1 MSNTYLSQ
9 KLSDANDKKLNKRI
23 GSLANPKTYAG
34 KAFKDSVEQSNV
46 FSKASTYGETN
57 QSLIDLY
64 RQNAALEAKAIY
76 AKDFKEAVEK
86 GKKNTTINEKDG
98 YEHLPPNYDK
108 VVNAATKGVHD
119 ELRKAKYLSD
129 TQSYVIDYYQGI
141 EDYDSLNKYIDGI
154 ERGLNEKAYY
164 AESIKEIEDAYKYG
178 QDNNVGAFITQT
190 VKPTI
195 NNIDYYVDTAIRN
208 IDNWIHG
215 TDYPADPYS
224 GLHAEMQKNQAM
236 TEGLM
241 EGKSSFGQFLMQAGL
256 STAQNAVL
264 MPIAAIPVVGKPL
277 YLGIMASSSAGA
289 KSYETIENGGTLE
302 DALFMGT
309 MSGTIEAATEMLP
322 LDLLGKNIKAMFKGT
337 AKATTKE
344 GVKSILK
351 QIAVNTAKQAGSEF
365 AEETVAEIANL
376 AVDWIYYGTEG
387 EIPQHYRSL
396 LAQGK
401 TEGEALWETIG
412 KYGEQAVMSGLMGAV
427 SGAMMGGLT
436 SSGAAIAGNISAK
449 NQNKLNSQLEQAND
463 INSPAESNVPLD
475 IQISQDSNVIS
486 GDTSAPSMSAQEI
499 KQTTAE
505 ASNSAMELAKRGNV
519 QESMEIRAAL
529 QAVENYTAQYER
541 LAADADIGESVEYF
555 RQNDIGETMQT
566 LIDGIRVMGDSGDL
580 NGMNALNSTV
590 QSLKNVYSDFKNRV
604 IQVEAENTRILN
616 ADYSSY
622 PAGIVSNEISER
634 VRSAQ
639 PEQFK
644 KINDL
649 TQALGLK
656 TVFVNNVTAGNGY
669 ANGKLA
675 GDVIYLSS
683 ALDTDVS
690 FYDIAKHEITHYLKK
705 AAPKEYKKF
714 EKYVGRALGNDALE
728 ADIRRLQ
735 RQAQELGIELSRD
748 AAIEEV
754 SAEYAQKLLTDEKTV
769 TELLDKNPSLFKKV
783 WSAVKDLIARIK
795 ASLSGSYDEELK
807 NIERLWARAY
817 RKAYSTGIDIKPL
830 QKYSVKDRHIIAG
843 YVDAVDP
850 KLKSYIEDVLKGRKA
865 KQYYELQN
873 LNQRAINDL
882 YNVAGIDTTGY
893 KSVIEDRQIMH
904 IDREHG
910 SNGLADNSMADI
922 NDIARL
928 QYVLENYDSV
938 YDGGITNAYK
948 TPKGEGKSKNA
959 KTVVYVKKINGT
971 YYLVQALPESKA
983 KSLYIVSAYINK
995 KGLTQVSDAVRKP
1008 ARFTSETA
1016 LASRPS
1022 NTNISQTENGVNVE
1036 GPQFGDA
1043 VSSQTVTSETG
1054 SAFPSSDITISQNES
1069 NVNTQLMQPEEKISA
1084 KKNKSALITEEQYN
1098 KLREEYGEYD
1108 LAPNAV
1114 RDTKAPL
1121 QTADDNYVRQTARTL
1136 MGAEMTSDLAAEEI
1150 MRNINSF
1157 TTTRSSNAES
1167 LRKAAADIE
1176 ENGYMGAVDMFK
1188 DVVKANKADMDT
1200 VTLGATLYGEAVKNN
1215 DIPLAMDIAQD
1226 LAIALSDAGK
1236 TLQAAN
1242 VIRKLTPEGRLYA
1255 AQKSLNRLIAKYE
1268 QEFKDK
1274 NLKITVDT
1282 KLYENL
1288 KNAKTQKEIG
1298 IAQAALYQHIAD
1310 QIPTRFREKIRNWR
1324 YMAMLTNPLTHLRN
1338 IYSNLTMPLLI
1349 ETNNAIGAVMERAF
1363 IKNGERTKA
1372 VLTKNDKALIDFAKR
1387 DYTDVSSELQ
1397 GNKYSESNEIESRRK
1412 MFNNK
1417 LLETI
1422 RTKNTNAMSAEDGW
1436 FKRSTYVKA
1445 EARYLKANNVT
1456 ADMLQSDNADIR
1468 QMLDKAR
1475 VYAIKEAL
1483 ESTFQDESKLAKKLT
1498 QLAKSNRVA
1507 GFILD
1512 SIMPFTKT
1520 PINMTKRAFEYSP
1533 LGIIKGVN
1541 DMITKVKKGDMTSA
1555 QALNNITK
1563 GMTGTM
1569 VMMLGYF
1576 LKSVGIIVPSP
1587 DDDEGQGVFD
1597 RLSGRSGY
1605 SLKIGDTYYSLN
1617 WLAPFSIPLFMGAE
1631 IEGLVSG
1638 DSALT
1643 DGDATAEDY
1652 FQEILRISD
1661 PILEMSFLQGMQS
1674 FLESLSYDASLDK
1687 AVLNSTLSYFGQFV
1701 PTVSGQIARTTDPY
1715 RRTTYTE
1722 GAEFPEIVRWAQKQM
1737 AKVPGLSYLMPKYVD
1752 QFGNYDMN
1760 FTDVGS
1766 FIGNAAENFVSPG
1779 YVSTDTNDPVVKALE
1794 ELYKEAKGDPTVTK
1808 ALQNSIVP
1816 DYIDKKIKVGDE
1828 EKTLTAEEYEKYAVA
1843 YGKNA
1848 YQYIGEFTTA
1858 DTDRLR
1864 TADKADI
1871 ISTLFQ
1877 YADERAKESVTDYL
1891 IEKNGSSEIKQLK
1904 AAEEAGI
1911 KPYEYLLSQSE
1922 RYNLLQSIKDE
1933 DLAEKVLEAYE
1944 SRETTEA
1951 ERFSRTELYEIE
1963 DRTTEIAEGYTKEL
1977 FNSSYYNNLPESE
1990 RYSAIQSTYA
2000 YAKAKA
2006 KYEVANAEM
2015 STAHQKIFGAESL
2028 GLDALSFMRLK
2039 KEAGAVRADRDA
2051 NGNPISGTAKAKK
2064 IQLISQY
2071 FPELTAEQQQYIFD
2085 ALDIS
2090 TSNNI
2095 AGNNNTNNSG
2105 FTNNAFGSG
2114 FGNNKSGFKG
2124 AFQ

>member
-1 MSNTYLSQ
+1 MANTYIYQ
-9 KLSDANDKKLNKRI
+9 KLSDANDKKLNKQF
-23 GSLANPKTYAG
+23 GSLMQPKTYVG
-34 KAFKDSVEQSNV
+34 KSFKDSIEQSNEL
-46 FSKASTYGETN
+46 SKASTYGETN

-64 RQNAALEAKAIY
+64 RQNAALEAKALY
-76 AKDFKEAVEK
+76 AKDFNEAVEK
-86 GKKNTTINEKDG
+86 GKKLIDIYENFDNEKLPDDYEYVG
-98 YEHLPPNYDK
+98 YA
-108 VVNAATKGVHD
+108 AATKGKNQY
-119 ELRKAKYLSD
+119 RTAKYLSN
-129 TQSYVIDYYQGI
+129 TQADVINYYQGKGD
-141 EDYDSLNKYIDGI
+141 EKSLNEYLRGI
-154 ERGLNEKAYY
+154 ERDLNKKAYY
-164 AESIKEIEDAYKYG
+164 EESVQEIQDAYQYG
-178 QDNNVGAFITQT
+178 KDNNIGAFITQT
-190 VKPTI
+190 LKPTGD
-195 NNIDYYVDTAIRN
+195 NISYFIDTIGRN
-208 IDNWIHG
+208 VDNWIQG
-215 TDYPADPYS
+215 TDYPTDPYS
-224 GLHAEMQKNQAM
+224 QIHSEMQKNQAM

-241 EGKSSFGQFLMQAGL
+241 EGKSSFWQFILQAGL
-256 STAQNAVL
+256 STAQNAIL
-264 MPIAAIPVVGKPL
+264 TPITAIPVVGKPL

-289 KSYETIENGGTLE
+289 KAYETIEKGGTLE
-302 DALFMGT
+302 DALIMGT
-309 MSGTIEAATEMLP
+309 ISGTIEAATELLP
-322 LDLLGKNIKAMFKGT
+322 LKLLGKNIKAMFKGT

-351 QIAVNTAKQAGSEF
+351 QVAVNTAKQAGSEF
-365 AEETVAEIANL
+365 TEETVAEIANL
-376 AVDWIYYGTEG
+376 TVDWIYYGDEG
-387 EIPQHYRSL
+387 EIHKYYQSL

-436 SSGAAIAGNISAK
+436 SSGAAIAGNISTK
-449 NQNKLNSQLEQAND
+449 NQNTINTQSQQAND
-463 INSPAESNVPLD
+463 INNQVASNAPID
-475 IQISQDSNVIS
+475 TQIAQDSNVIS
-486 GDTSAPSMSAQEI
+486 GDTPTQSISTQDIKEASAI
-499 KQTTAE
+499 

-519 QESMEIRAAL
+519 QESIDIRTAL
-529 QAVENYTAQYER
+529 KAVENYTEQYER
-541 LAADADIGESVEYF
+541 FAAGTDIGESVEYF
-555 RQNDIGETMQT
+555 RQNDLSQTMNA
-566 LIDGIRVMGDSGDL
+566 LIDGIRILGDSGDL

-590 QSLKNVYSDFKNRV
+590 QSLKNVYSDFENRV

-622 PAGIVSNEISER
+622 PSGIVRNEISER
-634 VRSAQ
+634 VHTAQ

-644 KINDL
+644 KIDDL
-649 TQALGLK
+649 TKALGLK
-656 TVFVNNVTAGNGY
+656 TVFVNNVTAGSGY

-705 AAPKEYKKF
+705 AAPNEYKKF
-714 EKYVGRALGNDALE
+714 EKYVGRALGNDELE

-754 SAEYAQKLLTDEKTV
+754 SADYAQKLLTDEKTV
-769 TELLDKNPSLFKKV
+769 TELLNKDPSLFKKV
-783 WSAVKDLIARIK
+783 WSAVKDLIAKIK

-817 RKAYSTGIDIKPL
+817 RKAYSTSIDMKAL
-830 QKYSVKDRHIIAG
+830 QNYSLKDRHIIAG

-850 KLKSYIEDVLKGRKA
+850 KLKELAETYRNNPQAKFMRYKIGDVSERAARDIA
-865 KQYYELQN
+865 KL
-873 LNQRAINDL
+873 
-882 YNVAGIDTTGY
+882 TGY
-893 KSVIEDRQIMH
+893 DKNGRLHENIDIKGYTFDINKSSFLH
-904 IDREHG
+904 IDKRHGINGEHD
-910 SNGLADNSMADI
+910 SSMADL
-922 NDIARL
+922 NDLARL
-928 QYVLENYDSV
+928 RFILDNYDSI
-938 YDGGITNAYK
+938 DFLRD
-948 TPKGEGKSKNA
+948 KNGN
-959 KTVVYVKKINGT
+959 VILSNEFNSEDDYPMPIIVLEKKINGT
-971 YYLVQALPESKA
+971 YYVVEAVGSNKYKKLWT
-983 KSLYIVSAYINK
+983 VSAYINK
-995 KGLTQVSDAVRKP
+995 KGLTQVSDAVKKP
-1008 ARFTSETA
+1008 ARLTSETI

-1022 NTNISQTENGVNVE
+1022 NTNISQGE
-1036 GPQFGDA
+1036 
-1043 VSSQTVTSETG
+1043 
-1054 SAFPSSDITISQNES
+1054 SD
-1069 NVNTQLMQPEEKISA
+1069 VNTQLMQPEEKISA
-1084 KKNKSALITEEQYN
+1084 KKNKSTLVTEEQYN
-1098 KLREEYGEYD
+1098 KLLEEYGEYE

-1114 RDTKAPL
+1114 RETKVPL
-1121 QTADDNYVRQTARTL
+1121 QTADDNYVRRTARTL
-1136 MGAEMTSDLAAEEI
+1136 MGAEMTSDLAAKEI

-1176 ENGYMGAVDMFK
+1176 ENGYMGAVNMFK

-1288 KNAKTQKEIG
+1288 KNAKTQKEIDS
-1298 IAQAALYQHIAD
+1298 AQAALYQHVAD
-1310 QIPTRFREKIRNWR
+1310 QIPARLREKIRNWR
-1324 YMAMLTNPLTHLRN
+1324 YMAMLANFKTHHKNILGNLSMVFLTEPNN
-1338 IYSNLTMPLLI
+1338 I
-1349 ETNNAIGAVMERAF
+1349 IGTVMEKAF

-1372 VLTKNDKALIDFAKR
+1372 ILTKNDKALIDFAKR
-1387 DYTDVSSELQ
+1387 DYADVSSELQ

-1412 MFNNK
+1412 IFNNK
-1417 LLETI
+1417 LIEKVRTI
-1422 RTKNTNAMSAEDGW
+1422 NTNAMSAEDGW
-1436 FKRSTYVKA
+1436 FKRSTYIKA

-1456 ADMLQSDNADIR
+1456 ADMLQSDSSESQDI
-1468 QMLDKAR
+1468 LAKAR
-1475 VYAIKEAL
+1475 EYAIKEAL
-1483 ESTFQDESKLAKKLT
+1483 EATFQDDSKLASWLT
-1498 QLAKSNRVA
+1498 QAGKKHPVA
-1507 GFILD
+1507 GLILD
-1512 SIMPFTKT
+1512 GIIPFTKT
-1520 PINMTKRAFEYSP
+1520 PINVTKRALEYSP
-1533 LGIIKGVN
+1533 IGLIKGITN
-1541 DMITKVKKGDMTSA
+1541 MLTKVKKGDMTA
-1555 QALNNITK
+1555 TQALNSITK
-1563 GMTGTM
+1563 GMTGSM
-1569 VMMLGYF
+1569 VTMLGYF
-1576 LKSVGIIVPSP
+1576 LSSVGILVPSP
-1587 DDDEGQGVFD
+1587 DEDEGQGVFD
-1597 RLSGRSGY
+1597 NLLGKSGY
-1605 SLKIGDTYYSLN
+1605 SLKIGDTYIPLD

-1643 DGDATAEDY
+1643 DGDATAED
-1652 FQEILRISD
+1652 FLQEILRISD
-1661 PILEMSFLQGMQS
+1661 PILEMSFLQGLQS
-1674 FLESLSYDASLDK
+1674 FLESLSYNASLDK

-1701 PTVSGQIARTTDPY
+1701 PTISGQIARTIDPY

-1766 FIGNAAENFVSPG
+1766 FIGNAVENFISPG
-1779 YVSTDTNDPVVKALE
+1779 YVSTDTNDPIVKALE
-1794 ELYKEAKGDPTVTK
+1794 DLYKEAKADPTVTK

-1816 DYIDKKIKVGDE
+1816 DYIDKKIRIGDKE
-1828 EKTLTAEEYEKYAVA
+1828 ITLSASDYEQYAVA

-1848 YQYIGEFTTA
+1848 YKYIGEFTTA
-1858 DTDRLR
+1858 DIDKLR

-1891 IEKNGSSEIKQLK
+1891 IEKNGSSEMKQLK

-1963 DRTTEIAEGYTKEL
+1963 DRTTEIAEEYTKKL
-1977 FNSSYYNNLPESE
+1977 FNSAYYNNLPESK
-1990 RYSAIQSTYA
+1990 RYSAIQSIYA

-2015 STAHQKIFGAESL
+2015 SAAHQKIYGAESL
-2028 GLDALSFMRLK
+2028 GLDALSFMQLK
-2039 KEAGAVRADRDA
+2039 KEAGAVKADRDS
-2051 NGNPISGTAKAKK
+2051 NGNPISGTAKSKK

-2090 TSNNI
+2090 TSNK
-2095 AGNNNTNNSG
+2095 NTADSG

-2114 FGNNKSGFKG
+2114 FSNNKSGFKG